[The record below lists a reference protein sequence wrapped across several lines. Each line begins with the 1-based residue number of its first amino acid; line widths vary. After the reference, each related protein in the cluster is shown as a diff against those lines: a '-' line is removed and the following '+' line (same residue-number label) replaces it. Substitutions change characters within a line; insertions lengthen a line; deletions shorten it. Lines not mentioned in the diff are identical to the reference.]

1 MNTTGI
7 NSTTSYN
14 DINWSEIGNIIGDFQ
29 SGKPDGTADVNGV
42 PHTGD
47 GSPISSL
54 LGLPPA
60 DISADTLMMVMQ
72 ELRTKMDNLQL
83 STASEN
89 VAVIKEQK
97 KSQAEERVNQIKDKF
112 DQMKKAD
119 KSGLAGKIF
128 GWIAAVAMVIAG
140 AALLIAGG
148 AGAALLVGGIAMLAV
163 MTLQETGGMEKMIN
177 GMAKGLEALGMDAQ
191 AAQIM
196 ATVITAVIIVGVAI
210 AGGVAAGP
218 AVGVALGAQFGAL
231 LFSPDNLT
239 KMGVPEDKAGWVAM
253 GIGIGLAL
261 TSLGVGIGSAVKG
274 TVDAGTK
281 LTKMAA
287 EIAQKFSQKSLDMIK
302 FAAYIALGLQGAAT
316 VGSGASS
323 ITAGVYNK
331 QASDTE
337 AKTKELEAFLA
348 KLQQMFQDESERIE
362 EIMKRIQEGVG
373 IVMDVLAGSDKVARQ
388 MAAV

>member
-7 NSTTSYN
+7 NSTNSYN
-14 DINWSEIGNIIGDFQ
+14 DINWSEIGNIIGDFNA
-29 SGKPDGTADVNGV
+29 GKTDGTADVSGV

-97 KSQAEERVNQIKDKF
+97 KSQADERINQIKDKF
-112 DQMKKAD
+112 DQMKKAE

-196 ATVITAVIIVGVAI
+196 ATVITAVIIAGVAI
-210 AGGVAAGP
+210 AGGAAAGP
-218 AVGVALGAQFGAL
+218 AVGVALAAQFGAL

-261 TSLGVGIGSAVKG
+261 TALGVGIGSAVKG
-274 TVDAGTK
+274 TVEAGTK
-281 LTKMAA
+281 LTEMAA
-287 EIAQKFSQKSLDMIK
+287 KIAQNFSQKSLDMIK

-337 AKTKELEAFLA
+337 AKTKELEALLA